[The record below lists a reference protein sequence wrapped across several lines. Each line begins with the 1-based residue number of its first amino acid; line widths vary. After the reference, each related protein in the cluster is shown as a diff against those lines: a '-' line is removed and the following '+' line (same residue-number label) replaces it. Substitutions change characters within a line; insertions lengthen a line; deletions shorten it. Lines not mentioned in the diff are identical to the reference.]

1 VIDGYSAIFQEA
13 ATQFSESSEDYPD
26 VVVLQMGVGAL
37 AASVVRYHRS
47 VDGPGSRILGVEPDT
62 AACVLES
69 IKAGEPVAVPGPHLS
84 IIAGLNCDT
93 PSLIAWP
100 DLKGG
105 IDAFV
110 SISDEDAK
118 NGMRVLAGQG
128 VVSGE
133 TGAARLA
140 GLSEAVEVSELA
152 NALGLNADSR
162 ILLISTEGATDPEAY
177 EQITGVSVETSN

>member
-1 VIDGYSAIFQEA
+1 R
-13 ATQFSESSEDYPD
+13 
-26 VVVLQMGVGAL
+26 AL
-37 AASVVRYHRS
+37 LSLVVRYRRRG
-47 VDGPGSRILGVEPDT
+47 DGPCSRILGVDPDT

-105 IDAFV
+105 IDAFISV
-110 SISDEDAK
+110 SDEDAK
-118 NGMRVLAGQG
+118 EGMRALAGQG

-133 TGAARLA
+133 TCAAGLA
-140 GLSEAVEVSELA
+140 GLTEAVAVSEPV
-152 NALGLNADSR
+152 NALGLNA
-162 ILLISTEGATDPEAY
+162 A
-177 EQITGVSVETSN
+177 